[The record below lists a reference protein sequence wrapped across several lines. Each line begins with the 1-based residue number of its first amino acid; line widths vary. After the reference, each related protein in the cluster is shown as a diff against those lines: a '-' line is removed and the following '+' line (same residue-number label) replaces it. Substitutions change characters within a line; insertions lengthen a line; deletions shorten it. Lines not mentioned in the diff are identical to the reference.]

1 MNILLLNVALGRGWG
16 GIESHSDTLGSL
28 LSKKGHAVVL
38 GCWDE
43 GSRKVAGGIVLSSKK
58 IWIANSG
65 DVRAIAK
72 IIWAVL
78 KEKVDVIIANGGR
91 EYWPAAVAAKITG
104 ARLIFIRHQV
114 DRLKRTT
121 CWLINRSVDKVI
133 AVSSAVEKALIQS
146 GVSRGKIEVIYNSIA
161 LERFSPDLIDRDAV
175 RKELGIDS
183 DTIVVGTAGKL
194 NPGKGVFD
202 LLSAVHNLMGKYS
215 AAKLMFV
222 GDGPERNELEEEA
235 ESLSMR
241 DRVIFTGMRKDIER
255 MYAAM
260 DIFVLPSSCQ
270 EAFGMVLIEAM
281 AMGKPVIA
289 TAVGGIPE
297 VIENE
302 VNGILVPPQDT
313 NALAHA
319 ILRYMDDRTFADR
332 VALEGRKSVEDKFS
346 DKAMGDHF
354 ERVLQTI
361 VRSID
366 NRERFW

>member
-1 MNILLLNVALGRGWG
+1 VNILLVNVALGRGWG
-16 GIESHSDTLGSL
+16 GIESHSDTLAAL

-38 GCWDE
+38 GCWDKD
-43 GSRKVAGGIVLSSKK
+43 SRKVDGGIILPSKK
-58 IWIANSG
+58 IWIVNSG

-78 KEKVDVIIANGGR
+78 KEKIDVIIANGGR
-91 EYWPAAVAAKITG
+91 EYWPAAVAAKVTG

-121 CWLINRSVDKVI
+121 CWLINKGVDKVI

-146 GVSRGKIEVIYNSIA
+146 GVSREKIEVIYNSIA
-161 LERFSPDLIDRDAV
+161 LERFSPDLIDREAV

-183 DTIVVGTAGKL
+183 NTIVVGTAGKL

-202 LLSAVHNLMGKYS
+202 LLSAVHNLMGKF
-215 AAKLMFV
+215 AAVKLMFV
-222 GDGPERNELEEEA
+222 GDGPERNELEGEA
-235 ESLSMR
+235 ERLSMQ
-241 DRVIFTGMRKDIER
+241 DRVIFTGVRKDVER

-260 DIFVLPSSCQ
+260 DIFVLPSSCE

-281 AMGKPVIA
+281 AMGKPVVA

-302 VNGILVPPQDT
+302 VNGILVPPQEIH
-313 NALAHA
+313 ALALA
-319 ILRYMDDRTFADR
+319 ILRYMDDRAFADR
-332 VALEGRKSVEDKFS
+332 VALEGRKSVEQRFS

-354 ERVLQTI
+354 ERVLQMV
-361 VRSID
+361 VRRSD
-366 NRERFW
+366 NMERSW